1 MSTGTKKDKL
11 PSQNKEEKKPE
22 PPAWL
27 LEEYEAMKRL
37 AAESSARGQDD
48 TYWHSS
54 LKRVETAL
62 RDEYGME
69 V

>member
-1 MSTGTKKDKL
+1 
-11 PSQNKEEKKPE
+11 
-22 PPAWL
+22 
-27 LEEYEAMKRL
+27 MKRL

-54 LKRVETAL
+54 EERIKSTLK
-62 RDEYGME
+62 DEYGME